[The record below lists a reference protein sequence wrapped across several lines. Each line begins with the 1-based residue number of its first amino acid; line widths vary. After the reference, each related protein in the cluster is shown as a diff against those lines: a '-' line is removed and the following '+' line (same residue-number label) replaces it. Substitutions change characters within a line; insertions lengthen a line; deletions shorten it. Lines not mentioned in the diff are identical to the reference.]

1 MKIMGVIGGVGPES
15 TVDYYKAIIARFRER
30 LPDVGYPPV
39 IINSVDLERLR
50 AWMEAG
56 QYPPVVKYLVQEI
69 SRLDAAGADFGLLSA
84 NSPHIVFDEIRE
96 LSPIPLISIVEATRN
111 AAQQSGLTRLALI
124 GTRFTMQG
132 GFYTKTFAQSGMALV
147 VPSAEE
153 QNFIHQKY
161 FDELVQGKFLPETR
175 QQLCEIVQNMKS
187 RDGIDGVILGGT
199 ELPLILT
206 GDNVDGIPILDTTRI
221 HVDAAVEYMLG

>member
-1 MKIMGVIGGVGPES
+1 
-15 TVDYYKAIIARFRER
+15 
-30 LPDVGYPPV
+30 
-39 IINSVDLERLR
+39 
-50 AWMEAG
+50 
-56 QYPPVVKYLVQEI
+56 
-69 SRLDAAGADFGLLSA
+69 
-84 NSPHIVFDEIRE
+84 
-96 LSPIPLISIVEATRN
+96 
-111 AAQQSGLTRLALI
+111 LTRLALI

>member
-15 TVDYYKAIIARFRER
+15 TIDYYKAIIARFRQRMPEA
-30 LPDVGYPPV
+30 GYPPV

-56 QYPPVVKYLVQEI
+56 QYPPVIEYLVQEI
-69 SRLDAAGADFGLLSA
+69 SRLARAGADFALLSA

-96 LSPIPLISIVEATRN
+96 RSPIQLISIVDATRN
-111 AAQQSGLTRLALI
+111 AAQQRGLTRLALI

-132 GFYTKTFAQSGMALV
+132 GFYTKSFEEAGMTLI
-147 VPSAEE
+147 VPSAQE
-153 QNFIHQKY
+153 QDFIHQKY
-161 FDELVQGKFLPETR
+161 FDELVLGKFLPQTR
-175 QQLCEIVQNMKS
+175 QQLCDIL
-187 RDGIDGVILGGT
+187 RDMRRRDAIEAVILGGT

-206 GDNVDGIPILDTTRI
+206 GDNVDGMPLLDTTRI
-221 HVDAAVEYMLG
+221 HVNAAIEHMLA